1 MKKVIFY
8 TKENC
13 LLCDEALDLLKVIQS
28 VEPFKVQVEDIY
40 KDDALL
46 EEYQLI
52 IPVIKI
58 DDEIIY
64 GKSINF
70 EEILE
75 KVKEENL

>member
-58 DDEIIY
+58 GDEIIY

-70 EEILE
+70 AEILE

>member
-70 EEILE
+70 AEILE

>member
-28 VEPFKVQVEDIY
+28 VEPFQVQVEDIY

-70 EEILE
+70 AEILE

>member
-13 LLCDEALDLLKVIQS
+13 LLCDEALDLLKVIQN
-28 VEPFKVQVEDIY
+28 VEPFNIQIEDIY
-40 KDDALL
+40 KEDALL

-70 EEILE
+70 AEILE